1 MPFLNSRRQKWQTVR
16 YTVIYQDIMRNLIL
30 AVFILSSFSVCAF
43 GQTNSANCDSALLD
57 KGGKFIIS
65 EPKLLEGVYNF
76 TIVPTWDP
84 QAKKATGKLHLY
96 WEERYEAMQNNQ
108 KFRVPQK
115 FPLVGY
121 IEGDFSKATI
131 LNFNEDMNRKDPM
144 NPGVR
149 YYDDKGILRIP
160 GEKPVD
166 PSCTN
171 CINICA
177 DCPMLTFEFKKV
189 MNGTIVGIWSHDLGI
204 MGTKNSEGEWIN
216 EATGFFCAEPQN

>member
-1 MPFLNSRRQKWQTVR
+1 
-16 YTVIYQDIMRNLIL
+16 MRNLVL
-30 AVFILSSFSVCAF
+30 AVFLILYLSVCAY
-43 GQTNSANCDSALLD
+43 GQTKPKNCDRTLLD
-57 KGGKFIIS
+57 KGRIFIPS
-65 EPKLLEGVYNF
+65 EPKSLEGTYNF

-96 WEERYEAMQNNQ
+96 WEERYEAMQSNQ

-131 LNFNEDMNRKDPM
+131 LNFNEIMNRKDPM

-149 YYDDKGILRIP
+149 YYSDQGILKIP
-160 GEKPVD
+160 GEEPVD
-166 PSCTN
+166 PSCQN
-171 CINICA
+171 CINFCM
-177 DCPMLTFEFKKV
+177 DCPMLTFQFTKNI
-189 MNGTIVGIWSHDLGI
+189 NGTIVGTWSHDMGI
-204 MGTKNSEGEWIN
+204 MKTKNSEGEWVN